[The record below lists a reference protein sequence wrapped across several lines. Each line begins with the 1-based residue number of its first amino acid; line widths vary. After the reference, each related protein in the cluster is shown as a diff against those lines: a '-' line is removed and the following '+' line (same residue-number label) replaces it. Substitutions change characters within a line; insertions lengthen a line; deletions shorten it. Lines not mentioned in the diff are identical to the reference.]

1 VISSPRIAAL
11 VLQSELGLPV
21 PFPVSTRYL
30 RADPVEVSAII
41 GSHKYTITEPRMVA
55 MTNQELDDPTND
67 DDVLGES
74 MDDAADYRERAAA
87 KIDQI
92 AQQTKQML
100 AEAGIDIPVFFL
112 IPSSGDSVLIFGT
125 PANPCDDLWTRVAE
139 IVAPIVRQ
147 LVGLAGT
154 RCRAMAC
161 ATIQDQECCD
171 AAT

>member
-1 VISSPRIAAL
+1 
-11 VLQSELGLPV
+11 
-21 PFPVSTRYL
+21 
-30 RADPVEVSAII
+30 
-41 GSHKYTITEPRMVA
+41 

-100 AEAGIDIPVFFL
+100 AEAGIDIDVFFL
-112 IPSSGDSVLIFGT
+112 IPSSGDSILIFGT
-125 PANPCDDLWTRVAE
+125 PADPDDALWGRVGQ

-147 LVGLAGT
+147 SVGLAGT
-154 RCRAMAC
+154 RCRPMAC
-161 ATIQDQECCD
+161 ATTQECCD
-171 AAT
+171 AIA